1 MDSKDRVT
9 LDCRNKPEAQ
19 GCSLTMSGTEE
30 EVLDI
35 AEYHA
40 TTKHDF
46 KKEPG
51 LRDKL
56 RSFLKHEAMS
66 R

>member
-35 AEYHA
+35 AELHA
-40 TTKHDF
+40 TTKHGF